1 MVLHAEA
8 VDYSLSNFPLEL
20 VEKLPPQ
27 LQVLAHCSAVEV
39 APDIG
44 VQLFAPVSD
53 ILFGLLD
60 LLLEILV
67 DQGLEAAGMADE
79 LLELVKGTFVH
90 GPGMVDR
97 ILKKLFGKLGLPL
110 EVTFELA
117 QTDQEVVLYQAFGLE
132 LKLAVEK
139 TDLELMGVPGTIDRV
154 EVVPGTVGF
163 ELQLAFAEAHQGR
176 VVYFGKPH
184 LDLTLH
190 SQLEFGKP
198 DLQWTFG
205 MIGLYLAVAWNSG
218 KADCD

>member
-1 MVLHAEA
+1 MALHAEA

-44 VQLFAPVSD
+44 VQLFALVSD

-110 EVTFELA
+110 EVAFELA
-117 QTDQEVVLYQAFGLE
+117 QTDQEVVLYRAFGLE
-132 LKLAVEK
+132 LKLVAV
-139 TDLELMGVPGTIDRV
+139 G
-154 EVVPGTVGF
+154 
-163 ELQLAFAEAHQGR
+163 
-176 VVYFGKPH
+176 
-184 LDLTLH
+184 H
-190 SQLEFGKP
+190 S
-198 DLQWTFG
+198 
-205 MIGLYLAVAWNSG
+205 
-218 KADCD
+218 